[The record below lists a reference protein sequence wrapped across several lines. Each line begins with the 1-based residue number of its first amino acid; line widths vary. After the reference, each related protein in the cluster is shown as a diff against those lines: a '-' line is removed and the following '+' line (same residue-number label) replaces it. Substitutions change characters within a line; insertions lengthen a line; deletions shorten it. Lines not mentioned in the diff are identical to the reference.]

1 MDPILRTGLDWF
13 MDETRSPGLARLRG
27 ALGDLRIALDK
38 LPSRIFFLESADEPY
53 ELADVLMVMGK
64 QALAWQA
71 DAQRTVERKLLTPQ
85 VEDVLQKAIDCRTL
99 LDAATTGAATRLS
112 VDSLSGRFEEIW
124 RAEASRSPTDSEEL
138 LNA

>member
-13 MDETRSPGLARLRG
+13 MDETRSPELARLQE
-27 ALGDLRIALDK
+27 ALGELRVALDK

-71 DAQRTVERKLLTPQ
+71 DAQRTVERQLLTPQ
-85 VEDVLQKAIDCRTL
+85 VEDVLQKAIDCRAL
-99 LDAATTGAATRLS
+99 LDAATKGGGHQIVSRLP
-112 VDSLSGRFEEIW
+112 LGEI
-124 RAEASRSPTDSEEL
+124 RKNMESRGEPLPDRL
-138 LNA
+138 

>member
-99 LDAATTGAATRLS
+99 LDAATTGGGHQTVSRLP
-112 VDSLSGRFEEIW
+112 LGEI
-124 RAEASRSPTDSEEL
+124 RRNMESRGEPLPDRL
-138 LNA
+138 